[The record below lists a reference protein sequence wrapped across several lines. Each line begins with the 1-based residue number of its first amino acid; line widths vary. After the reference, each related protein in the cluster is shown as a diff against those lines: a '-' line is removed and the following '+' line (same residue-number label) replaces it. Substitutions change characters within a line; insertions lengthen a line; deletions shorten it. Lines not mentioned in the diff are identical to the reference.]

1 MSMALEVEDVI
12 GQLKAWLTQIEGRLF
27 ETDSDTTDLNQLE
40 TRLRSIQ
47 VSSVCYNERY
57 VSYLF
62 SQLIS

>member
-47 VSSVCYNERY
+47 VSLC
-57 VSYLF
+57 L
-62 SQLIS
+62 L